1 MVCLLK
7 EWQTM
12 NSLPFFKVCQA
23 KHGAKG
29 NGVTEPTNWEE

>member
-1 MVCLLK
+1 
-7 EWQTM
+7 M

-29 NGVTEPTNWEE
+29 NDVTEPTNWEE